1 MSGNRPAEPNFNH
14 SRKEQGAG
22 STHAE
27 KTNAQLLDDLER
39 LLDCQEAEDL
49 DVDQLEACLDA
60 LQERAP
66 VMEDFDPSSIMARLQ
81 AEHPALF
88 ESEEKENEE
97 KEAISSPDASPRSV
111 RRSGRARR
119 ILRRVEIAAA
129 LIVVLCIGASAVGLN
144 PFQAITQWASEVLH
158 IGRNPSGVMELP
170 EGTASEYR
178 SLEEALAAYGV
189 DPSGCPTW
197 VPEDYTLYR
206 IDVQNSSGGLKF
218 VATYATDYSEMYIR
232 VTQFSDGASSVFEKE
247 EGGYIYTHNG
257 LNFEIVDNLEVTKA
271 GWQIGPYIYTI
282 TGQIDISEIQDMIDS
297 IELQQGENNKI

>member
-66 VMEDFDPSSIMARLQ
+66 VMEDFDPASIMARLQ

-97 KEAISSPDASPRSV
+97 KEAISSPDASPRPV

-170 EGTASEYR
+170 EGTASDYR

-197 VPEDYTLYR
+197 VPEDYALGSVIVR
-206 IDVQNSSGGLKF
+206 DADGGLKF
-218 VATYATDYSEMYIR
+218 SASYSSNRGELFIR
-232 VTQFSDGASSVFEKE
+232 ITQFNDGASSALEKE
-247 EGGYIYTHNG
+247 EGGYTYTHNG
-257 LNFEIVDNLEVTKA
+257 IEFDIIENMETANVN
-271 GWQIGPYIYTI
+271 WQIGSYAYTI
-282 TGQIDISEIQDMIDS
+282 TGSLTNDEILNILDS
-297 IELQQGENNKI
+297 IVFIQEE

>member
-66 VMEDFDPSSIMARLQ
+66 VMEDFDPASIMARLQ

-97 KEAISSPDASPRSV
+97 KEAISSPDASPRPV

-170 EGTASEYR
+170 EGTASDYR

-197 VPEDYTLYR
+197 VPEDYVLGSVIVR
-206 IDVQNSSGGLKF
+206 DADGGLK
-218 VATYATDYSEMYIR
+218 ATASYSSKRGEMYIR
-232 VTQFSDGASSVFEKE
+232 VTQYTDDSLVTLEKE
-247 EGGYIYTHNG
+247 IGGYIYTHN
-257 LNFEIVDNLEVTKA
+257 NIDFDIVENNGSANIT
-271 GWQIGPYIYTI
+271 WQIDSYLYTI
-282 TGQIDISEIQDMIDS
+282 TGFFEQEEILHILDS
-297 IELQQGENNKI
+297 IPFEQEET

>member
-66 VMEDFDPSSIMARLQ
+66 VMEDFDPASIMARLQ

-97 KEAISSPDASPRSV
+97 KEAISSPDASPRPV

-197 VPEDYTLYR
+197 VPEDYALYNVS
-206 IDVQNSSGGLKF
+206 VQDSSASLKF
-218 VATYATDYSEMYIR
+218 IALYVADRGELYIR
-232 VTQFSDGASSVFEKE
+232 ATQFDDDSSINLEKKI
-247 EGGYIYTHNG
+247 GGYIYT
-257 LNFEIVDNLEVTKA
+257 LNHVDFDIVENNSSANIT
-271 GWQIGPYIYTI
+271 WQIGSYLYTI
-282 TGQIDISEIQDMIDS
+282 TGSLEKEEILNIINSISFAQE
-297 IELQQGENNKI
+297 ET

>member
-66 VMEDFDPSSIMARLQ
+66 VMEDFDPASIMARLQ

-97 KEAISSPDASPRSV
+97 KEAISSPDASPRPV

-197 VPEDYTLYR
+197 VPEDYALDSVTVH
-206 IDVQNSSGGLKF
+206 DNSGGLKF
-218 VATYATDYSEMYIR
+218 MASYVSTRGEMYIR
-232 VTQFSDGASSVFEKE
+232 VTRFEDETSSALEKE
-247 EGGYIYTHNG
+247 EGGYIYNHNG
-257 LNFEIVDNLEVTKA
+257 TQFDLIDNRNMTKA
-271 GWQIGPYIYTI
+271 SWQIGSTAYVI
-282 TGQIDISEIQDMIDS
+282 TGQLEISEIHSMIDS
-297 IELQQGENNKI
+297 IQFTQQEEVS

>member
-66 VMEDFDPSSIMARLQ
+66 VMEDFDPASIMARLQ

-97 KEAISSPDASPRSV
+97 KEAISSPDASPRPV

-189 DPSGCPTW
+189 NPSGCPTW
-197 VPEDYTLYR
+197 VPENYVLE
-206 IDVQNSSGGLKF
+206 DVSVLVADGGLKF
-218 VATYATDYSEMYIR
+218 VASYASKNSELYIR
-232 VTQFSDGASSVFEKE
+232 VTQFKDSASSTLEKE
-247 EGGYIYTHNG
+247 EGGYLYSHNG
-257 LNFEIVDNLEVTKA
+257 IEFELIDNREVSKA
-271 GWQIGPYIYTI
+271 SWQIGSSIYMI
-282 TGQIDISEIQDMIDS
+282 TGQLDITEIRTMIDS
-297 IELQQGENNKI
+297 IQFIQEEGT

>member
-66 VMEDFDPSSIMARLQ
+66 VMEDFDPASIMARLQ

-97 KEAISSPDASPRSV
+97 KEAISSPDASPRPV

-170 EGTASEYR
+170 EGTASDYR

-197 VPEDYTLYR
+197 VPEDYSLKSLAVLNG
-206 IDVQNSSGGLKF
+206 DGGLKF
-218 VATYATDYSEMYIR
+218 VASYASSRGDLFVR
-232 VTQFSDGASSVFEKE
+232 LTQFDDDTSSVLEKN

-257 LNFEIVDNLEVTKA
+257 VKFNVIQNIDFLTAN
-271 GWQIGPYIYTI
+271 WQINSFTYTVSGCLTEEEI
-282 TGQIDISEIQDMIDS
+282 IDMLDS
-297 IELQQGENNKI
+297 ITFAQEEP

>member
-66 VMEDFDPSSIMARLQ
+66 VMEDFDPASIMARLQ

-97 KEAISSPDASPRSV
+97 KEAISSPDASPRPV

-197 VPEDYTLYR
+197 VPEDYALR
-206 IDVQNSSGGLKF
+206 DVTVLNSNGGLKF
-218 VATYATDYSEMYIR
+218 IATYDADRGDMFIR
-232 VTQFSDGASSVFEKE
+232 VTQFDDGATSVLEKE
-247 EGGYIYTHNG
+247 EGGYIYTHN
-257 LNFEIVDNLEVTKA
+257 NIQFDVTENMGMA
-271 GWQIGPYIYTI
+271 NISWQISSYAYTI
-282 TGQIDISEIQDMIDS
+282 TGSLEKDEILNILDS
-297 IELQQGENNKI
+297 IVFIQEE

>member
-66 VMEDFDPSSIMARLQ
+66 VMEDFDPASIMARLQ

-197 VPEDYTLYR
+197 VPEDYALKS
-206 IDVQNSSGGLKF
+206 ISVVNVDSGLKF
-218 VATYATDYSEMYIR
+218 VASYASKRGDLFIR
-232 VTQFSDGASSVFEKE
+232 LTHFNDDSSISFEKE
-247 EGGYIYTHNG
+247 VGGYTYS
-257 LNFEIVDNLEVTKA
+257 LNQIEFDIVDNNGFANIT
-271 GWQIGPYIYTI
+271 WQIDSYLYTI
-282 TGQIDISEIQDMIDS
+282 TGSLENEEILNILDS
-297 IELQQGENNKI
+297 IPFAQEET

>member
-39 LLDCQEAEDL
+39 LLDCQEAENL

-66 VMEDFDPSSIMARLQ
+66 VMEDFDPASIMARLQ

-97 KEAISSPDASPRSV
+97 KEAISSPDASPRPV

-197 VPEDYTLYR
+197 VPEDYALKS
-206 IDVQNSSGGLKF
+206 INVINADGGLKF
-218 VATYATDYSEMYIR
+218 ITLYSSDRGEMYIR
-232 VTQFSDGASSVFEKE
+232 VTQFEDGAASALEKD
-247 EGGYIYTHNG
+247 EGGYTYNHNG
-257 LNFEIVDNLEVTKA
+257 IEFELVENRDVSKA
-271 GWQIGPYIYTI
+271 SWQIGSTVFAI
-282 TGQIDISEIQDMIDS
+282 TGELNTSEITKMVDS
-297 IELQQGENNKI
+297 IQYTPEKEVS

>member
-66 VMEDFDPSSIMARLQ
+66 VMEDFDPASIMARLQ

-97 KEAISSPDASPRSV
+97 KEAISSPDASPRPV

-197 VPEDYTLYR
+197 VPEDYALYNVS
-206 IDVQNSSGGLKF
+206 VQDSSGGLKF
-218 VATYATDYSEMYIR
+218 MASYVADRGELYIR
-232 VTQFSDGASSVFEKE
+232 VTRFDDDSSINLEKE
-247 EGGYIYTHNG
+247 VGGYIYT
-257 LNFEIVDNLEVTKA
+257 LNHIDFDIIENNSSANIS
-271 GWQIGPYIYTI
+271 WQIGSHLYTI
-282 TGQIDISEIQDMIDS
+282 TGPLEREEILNMLDS
-297 IELQQGENNKI
+297 IPFAREET

>member
-66 VMEDFDPSSIMARLQ
+66 VMEDFDPASIMARLQ

-97 KEAISSPDASPRSV
+97 KEAISSPDASPRPV

-119 ILRRVEIAAA
+119 ILRRVESAAA

-197 VPEDYTLYR
+197 VPEDYALYNVS
-206 IDVQNSSGGLKF
+206 VQDSSGGLKF
-218 VATYATDYSEMYIR
+218 MASYVADRGELYIR
-232 VTQFSDGASSVFEKE
+232 VTRFDDDSSINLEKE
-247 EGGYIYTHNG
+247 VGGYIYT
-257 LNFEIVDNLEVTKA
+257 LNHIDFDIIENNSSANIS
-271 GWQIGPYIYTI
+271 WQIGSHLYTI
-282 TGQIDISEIQDMIDS
+282 TGPLEREEILNMLDS
-297 IELQQGENNKI
+297 IPFAREET

>member
-39 LLDCQEAEDL
+39 LLDCQEAENL

-66 VMEDFDPSSIMARLQ
+66 VMEDFDPASIMARLQ

-97 KEAISSPDASPRSV
+97 KEAISSPDASPRPV

-197 VPEDYTLYR
+197 VPEDYALYG

-218 VATYATDYSEMYIR
+218 VASYASDSDDMFIR
-232 VTQFSDGASSVFEKE
+232 VTQFMDGASSILEKE
-247 EGGYIYTHNG
+247 EGGYIYTHN
-257 LNFEIVDNLEVTKA
+257 EIEFDIVENLESA
-271 GWQIGPYIYTI
+271 NISWQIGSYSYTV
-282 TGQIDISEIQDMIDS
+282 TGSLDKDQIISIIDS
-297 IELQQGENNKI
+297 IPYSYEDELQ

>member
-1 MSGNRPAEPNFNH
+1 M
-14 SRKEQGAG
+14 
-22 STHAE
+22 
-27 KTNAQLLDDLER
+27 
-39 LLDCQEAEDL
+39 
-49 DVDQLEACLDA
+49 
-60 LQERAP
+60 
-66 VMEDFDPSSIMARLQ
+66 MEDFDPASIMARLQ

-97 KEAISSPDASPRSV
+97 KEAISSPDASPRPV

-197 VPEDYTLYR
+197 VPEDYALYNVS
-206 IDVQNSSGGLKF
+206 VQDSSASLKF
-218 VATYATDYSEMYIR
+218 IALYVADRGEMYVR
-232 VTQFSDGASSVFEKE
+232 VAQFDDSAFSALEKE
-247 EGGYIYTHNG
+247 AGGYKYSHGNIE
-257 LNFEIVDNLEVTKA
+257 FEIIENLETVNIN
-271 GWQIGPYIYTI
+271 WQVGSYLYTI
-282 TGQIDISEIQDMIDS
+282 TGQLDKEEILDIIDS
-297 IELQQGENNKI
+297 IPISQEEA

>member
-39 LLDCQEAEDL
+39 LLDCQEAENL

-66 VMEDFDPSSIMARLQ
+66 VMEDFDPASIMARLQ

-97 KEAISSPDASPRSV
+97 KEAISSPDASPRPV

-170 EGTASEYR
+170 EGTSSEYR

-197 VPEDYTLYR
+197 VPEDYALYNVS
-206 IDVQNSSGGLKF
+206 VQDNDAGQKF
-218 VATYATDYSEMYIR
+218 VALYVSERGELYIR
-232 VTQFSDGASSVFEKE
+232 ITKFDDSAFSALEKE
-247 EGGYIYTHNG
+247 EGGYKYTHGNIE
-257 LNFEIVDNLEVTKA
+257 FEIIENLETVNIN
-271 GWQIGPYIYTI
+271 WQVGSYLYTI
-282 TGQIDISEIQDMIDS
+282 TGQLDKEEILEIIDS
-297 IELQQGENNKI
+297 IPISQEET

>member
-66 VMEDFDPSSIMARLQ
+66 VMEDFDPASIMARLQ

-97 KEAISSPDASPRSV
+97 KEAISSPDASPRPV
-111 RRSGRARR
+111 RHSGRARR

-197 VPEDYTLYR
+197 VPEDYALKS
-206 IDVQNSSGGLKF
+206 INVINADGGLKF
-218 VATYATDYSEMYIR
+218 ITLYSSDRGEMYIR
-232 VTQFSDGASSVFEKE
+232 VTQFEDGAASALEKD
-247 EGGYIYTHNG
+247 EGGYTYNHNG
-257 LNFEIVDNLEVTKA
+257 IEFELVENRDVSKA
-271 GWQIGPYIYTI
+271 SWQIGSTVFAI
-282 TGQIDISEIQDMIDS
+282 TGELNTSEITKMVDS
-297 IELQQGENNKI
+297 IQYTPEKEVS

>member
-1 MSGNRPAEPNFNH
+1 MSGNRSAEPNFNH

-66 VMEDFDPSSIMARLQ
+66 VMEDFDPASIMARLQ

-97 KEAISSPDASPRSV
+97 KEAISSPDASPRPV

-197 VPEDYTLYR
+197 VPEDYALYNVS
-206 IDVQNSSGGLKF
+206 VQDSSASLKF
-218 VATYATDYSEMYIR
+218 IALYVADRGELYIR
-232 VTQFSDGASSVFEKE
+232 ATQFDDDSSINLEKKI
-247 EGGYIYTHNG
+247 GGYIYT
-257 LNFEIVDNLEVTKA
+257 LNHVDFDIVENNSSANIT
-271 GWQIGPYIYTI
+271 WQIGSYLYTI
-282 TGQIDISEIQDMIDS
+282 TGSLEKEEILNIINS
-297 IELQQGENNKI
+297 IPFAQEET

>member
-66 VMEDFDPSSIMARLQ
+66 VMEDFDPASIMARLQ

-97 KEAISSPDASPRSV
+97 KEAISSPDASPRPV

-197 VPEDYTLYR
+197 VPEDYALR
-206 IDVQNSSGGLKF
+206 DVTVLNSNGGLKF
-218 VATYATDYSEMYIR
+218 IASYDAERGDMFIR
-232 VTQFSDGASSVFEKE
+232 ITQFEDSTSSVFEKE
-247 EGGYIYTHNG
+247 EGGYIYNHNG
-257 LNFEIVDNLEVTKA
+257 LKFEIVDNLEVTKA
-271 GWQIGPYIYTI
+271 GWQIDPYVYTI
-282 TGQIDISEIQDMIDS
+282 TGQVDISEITNMIDS
-297 IELQQGENNKI
+297 VPYSNTEKVS

>member
-66 VMEDFDPSSIMARLQ
+66 VMEDFDPASIMARLQ

-97 KEAISSPDASPRSV
+97 KEAISSPDASPRPV

-197 VPEDYTLYR
+197 VPEDYALYNVS
-206 IDVQNSSGGLKF
+206 VQDSSGGLKF
-218 VATYATDYSEMYIR
+218 MASYVADR
-232 VTQFSDGASSVFEKE
+232 
-247 EGGYIYTHNG
+247 
-257 LNFEIVDNLEVTKA
+257 
-271 GWQIGPYIYTI
+271 
-282 TGQIDISEIQDMIDS
+282 
-297 IELQQGENNKI
+297 GE

>member
-66 VMEDFDPSSIMARLQ
+66 VMEDFDPASIMARLQ

-97 KEAISSPDASPRSV
+97 KEAISSPDASPRPV

-197 VPEDYTLYR
+197 VPEDYVLE
-206 IDVQNSSGGLKF
+206 DVSAITSSGGLKF
-218 VATYATDYSEMYIR
+218 TASYASNRGEMYIR
-232 VTQFSDGASSVFEKE
+232 ITQFEDESLIALEKE
-247 EGGYIYTHNG
+247 IGGYMYIHN
-257 LNFEIVDNLEVTKA
+257 NIEFEILENHGTA
-271 GWQIGPYIYTI
+271 NITWQIGSYLYTI
-282 TGQIDISEIQDMIDS
+282 TGSLDNEEILNMLDS
-297 IELQQGENNKI
+297 VPFTQEET

>member
-66 VMEDFDPSSIMARLQ
+66 VMEDFDPASIMARLQ

-197 VPEDYTLYR
+197 VPEDYVLE
-206 IDVQNSSGGLKF
+206 DVSVLVADGGLKF
-218 VATYATDYSEMYIR
+218 VASYASKNGELYIR
-232 VTQFSDGASSVFEKE
+232 VTQFRDGASSTLEKE
-247 EGGYIYTHNG
+247 EGGYTYTHNG
-257 LNFEIVDNLEVTKA
+257 IEFDIIENLGTANVN
-271 GWQIGPYIYTI
+271 WQIGSYAYTI
-282 TGQIDISEIQDMIDS
+282 TGSLESDEILNILDS
-297 IELQQGENNKI
+297 IVFIQEE

>member
-66 VMEDFDPSSIMARLQ
+66 VMEDFDPASIMARLQ

-88 ESEEKENEE
+88 ESDEKENEE
-97 KEAISSPDASPRSV
+97 KEAISSPDASPRPV

-197 VPEDYTLYR
+197 VPEDYALKS
-206 IDVQNSSGGLKF
+206 INVINADGGLKF
-218 VATYATDYSEMYIR
+218 ITLYSSDRGEMYIR
-232 VTQFSDGASSVFEKE
+232 VTQFEDGAASALEKD
-247 EGGYIYTHNG
+247 EGGYTYNHNG
-257 LNFEIVDNLEVTKA
+257 IEFELVENRDVSKA
-271 GWQIGPYIYTI
+271 SWQIGSTVFAI
-282 TGQIDISEIQDMIDS
+282 TGELNTSEITKMVDS
-297 IELQQGENNKI
+297 IQYTPEKEVS

>member
-66 VMEDFDPSSIMARLQ
+66 VMEDFDPASIMARLQ

-111 RRSGRARR
+111 RRSGKARR

-197 VPEDYTLYR
+197 VPEDYALKS
-206 IDVQNSSGGLKF
+206 INVINADGGLKF
-218 VATYATDYSEMYIR
+218 ITLYSSDRGEMYIR
-232 VTQFSDGASSVFEKE
+232 VTQFEDGAASALEKD
-247 EGGYIYTHNG
+247 EGGYTYNHNG
-257 LNFEIVDNLEVTKA
+257 IEFELVENRDVSKA
-271 GWQIGPYIYTI
+271 SWQIGSTVFAI
-282 TGQIDISEIQDMIDS
+282 TGELNTSEITKMVDS
-297 IELQQGENNKI
+297 IQYTPEKEVS

>member
-66 VMEDFDPSSIMARLQ
+66 VMEDFDPASIMARLQ

-97 KEAISSPDASPRSV
+97 KEAISSPDASPRPV

-197 VPEDYTLYR
+197 VPEDYALNN
-206 IDVQNSSGGLKF
+206 INVVNAAGGLKF
-218 VATYATDYSEMYIR
+218 IALYSAGRGEMYIR
-232 VTQFSDGASSVFEKE
+232 VTQFDDNSSINLEKE
-247 EGGYIYTHNG
+247 VGGYIYTHNG
-257 LNFEIVDNLEVTKA
+257 IEFDIVENSTSANISWL
-271 GWQIGPYIYTI
+271 IGSYLYTI
-282 TGQIDISEIQDMIDS
+282 TAPLESNEIIEILDS
-297 IELQQGENNKI
+297 IPYIQEAI

>member
-66 VMEDFDPSSIMARLQ
+66 VMEDFDPASIMARLQ

-97 KEAISSPDASPRSV
+97 KEAISSPDASPRPV

-197 VPEDYTLYR
+197 VPEDYALYNVS
-206 IDVQNSSGGLKF
+206 VQDNDAGQKF
-218 VATYATDYSEMYIR
+218 VALYVSERGEMYIR
-232 VTQFSDGASSVFEKE
+232 ATQFEDDSSINLEKE
-247 EGGYIYTHNG
+247 VGGYTYTLNHIEFDIVENNG
-257 LNFEIVDNLEVTKA
+257 SANITWLIDSNL
-271 GWQIGPYIYTI
+271 YTI
-282 TGQIDISEIQDMIDS
+282 TGSLESEEILNMLDS
-297 IELQQGENNKI
+297 IPFAQEET